1 MKLLAESF
9 LVYKM
14 NLNSHISKAL
24 DFCAMMAPSHQLQV
38 ED

>member
-1 MKLLAESF
+1 MKLLEKSF

-24 DFCAMMAPSHQLQV
+24 DFYAMMASSHQIQV
-38 ED
+38 KD